1 MLKIILKKNVK
12 IESASICLV
21 FFLDIFI
28 LEVDEWAFISPY
40 RDEIKR
46 LAESLSTM
54 VSFDII

>member
-21 FFLDIFI
+21 FLDIFI